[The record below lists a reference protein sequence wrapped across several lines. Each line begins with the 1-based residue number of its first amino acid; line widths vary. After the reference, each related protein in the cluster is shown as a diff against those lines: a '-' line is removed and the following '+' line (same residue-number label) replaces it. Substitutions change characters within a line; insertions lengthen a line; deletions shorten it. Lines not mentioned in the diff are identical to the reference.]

1 MYHALKH
8 FHLLLILISVSLF
21 IIRFGLSVAGS
32 HWMKKKQ
39 VKILPHVVDTL
50 LLTSGVALIGYT
62 GFMPF
67 TPESVWMTEKLTCVL
82 AYIALGFVALHYS
95 KGFLFRLIAF
105 LGALGWVYAAAK
117 LALTKT
123 PQLLG

>member
-1 MYHALKH
+1 MDEEETGKNTAARRGYYPD
-8 FHLLLILISVSLF
+8 FWRSVNW
-21 IIRFGLSVAGS
+21 V
-32 HWMKKKQ
+32 
-39 VKILPHVVDTL
+39 
-50 LLTSGVALIGYT
+50 IG
-62 GFMPF
+62 FVPLH
-67 TPESVWMTEKLTCVL
+67 ESVWMTEKLTVL